1 MDLEQGKKIYIEES
15 RELLDDMDQALLALE
30 SDPSDSELI
39 NRIFRTAHTIKGSGG
54 MFGFDEIVSF
64 THVLE
69 TLLDKV
75 RAGSI
80 AIATDPKG
88 DSPLLAL
95 LFRARDNLAL
105 MVEGLSTGA
114 SAPAAETEEI
124 RGLLQSYGG
133 SGKAAGPAPS
143 AAPAAPGGGPADPD
157 HYSHVSV
164 RFGRDT
170 FRHGMDPAAFLH
182 PLAKLGEINTVICVL
197 DSLPALNDES
207 FDPEDCYLGFEI
219 NLCTAASKTEIE
231 DVFEF
236 VRDESRIAILPPES
250 SVGEFVDLIKSHPGE
265 DMELGAYLVQCRAVT
280 STEIMRALE
289 EQKKGGGLIGE
300 ILVKQGSVQKEV
312 VEAALEKQKTVR
324 AQKAQEASSIRV
336 DAGKLESLIDLVG
349 ELVIAGANVLQ
360 LSHKAGSGALV
371 ESASGVYRLVE
382 ELREIALSVRMV
394 PIGETFTR
402 FQRVVRDISKEVGKE
417 IALVINGG
425 EAELDKTVVEKINDP
440 LVHLVRNSIDHG
452 IETPEV
458 REKRG
463 KPAKGTIRL
472 NAYHDAGTIV
482 IEVSDDGGGLN
493 RERIL
498 KKAVE
503 RGLISAGQNLSD
515 REVYRLIFEAGF
527 STAEK
532 VTDLSGRGVGMD
544 VVRRNIEALRGSV
557 DVSSEE
563 GKGTKV
569 TIRLPLTLAIID
581 GFQVGVGGNSYVVP
595 LDMVVE
601 CVELTEADR
610 RSSNGRDFINLRG
623 EVLPFIAL
631 RHLFGG
637 NGEKD
642 ARENIVVIQYAGMK
656 AGFVVDGLM
665 GEVQTVIKPLGKVFQ
680 GLKGVSGATILGS
693 GRHPLAIL
701 PPLSPF
707 EGERIKVRGCG
718 LGIGRIEKGR
728 KH

>member
-75 RAGSI
+75 RAGKVPI
-80 AIATDPKG
+80 ELDAKG
-88 DSPLLAL
+88 QSPLLAL
-95 LFRARDNLAL
+95 LFRSRDHLAKMIESL
-105 MVEGLSTGA
+105 VSGEGVPG
-114 SAPAAETEEI
+114 AETEDLV
-124 RGLLQSYGG
+124 GLLKAF
-133 SGKAAGPAPS
+133 SGAGELNAPPK
-143 AAPAAPGGGPADPD
+143 AAPAAPETGPAAAD
-157 HYSHVSV
+157 HHYNHISV

-170 FRHGMDPAAFLH
+170 FRHGMDPVAFLA
-182 PLAKLGEINTVICVL
+182 PLAKLGEIRSVICVA
-197 DSLPALNDES
+197 DSLPALNDEA
-207 FDPEDCYLGFEI
+207 FDPEDCYLGLEI
-219 NLCTAASKTEIE
+219 NLSTAASKKEIE

-236 VRDESRIAILPPES
+236 IRDDSRVTILPPES
-250 SVGEFVDLIKSHPGE
+250 KIGEFVDLIKSLPGE
-265 DMELGAYLVQCRAVT
+265 DAELGAYLVQCRAVT
-280 STEIMRALE
+280 QTEIMHALD

-300 ILVKQGSVQKEV
+300 ILVKSGAVQKEV
-312 VEAALEKQKTVR
+312 VEAALAKQKDVR
-324 AQKAQEASSIRV
+324 AQKTREASSIRV

-402 FQRVVRDISKEVGKE
+402 FQRVVRDISKELGKE
-417 IALVINGG
+417 ISLVISGG

-458 REKRG
+458 REQRG

-557 DVSSEE
+557 DVSGEE

-610 RSSNGRDFINLRG
+610 RSSNGRDFVNLRG
-623 EVLPFIAL
+623 EVLPFVML
-631 RHLFGG
+631 KHLFGG
-637 NGEKD
+637 NGKRD

-656 AGFVVDGLM
+656 AGFVVDELM

-693 GRHPLAIL
+693 GEVALILDVPALVRLAVER
-701 PPLSPF
+701 
-707 EGERIKVRGCG
+707 EGAKETVNG
-718 LGIGRIEKGR
+718 
-728 KH
+728 

>member
-15 RELLDDMDQALLALE
+15 RELLEEMDQALLALE
-30 SDPSDSELI
+30 SNPSDPELI

-75 RAGSI
+75 RAGQI
-80 AIATDPKG
+80 RIEAGPG
-88 DSPLLAL
+88 GESPLLAL
-95 LFRARDNLAL
+95 LFRSRDNLAL
-105 MVEGLSTGA
+105 MVEGLSTGTP
-114 SAPAAETEEI
+114 APAAETEEI

-143 AAPAAPGGGPADPD
+143 AAPAAPEGDPAAAD
-157 HYSHVSV
+157 HPYNHISV

-170 FRHGMDPAAFLH
+170 FRHGMDPVAFLA
-182 PLAKLGEINTVICVL
+182 PLAKLGEIRSVICVA
-197 DSLPALNDES
+197 DSLPALNDEA
-207 FDPEDCYLGFEI
+207 FDPEDCWLGLEI
-219 NLCTAASKTEIE
+219 NLSTAASKKEIE

-236 VRDESRIAILPPES
+236 VRDDSRVTILPPES
-250 SVGEFVDLIKSHPGE
+250 KTGEFVDLIKSLPGE
-265 DMELGAYLVQCRAVT
+265 DAELGAYLVQCCAVT
-280 STEIMRALE
+280 QTEIMHALD

-300 ILVKQGSVQKEV
+300 ILVKSGAVQKEV
-312 VEAALEKQKTVR
+312 VEAALAKQKDVR
-324 AQKAQEASSIRV
+324 VQKTKEASSIRV
-336 DAGKLESLIDLVG
+336 DASKLEVLIDLVG
-349 ELVIAGANVLQ
+349 ELVISGANVLQ

-371 ESASGVYRLVE
+371 ESASGMYRLVE

-402 FQRVVRDISKEVGKE
+402 FQRVVRDISKERGKE

-458 REKRG
+458 REQRG

-544 VVRRNIEALRGSV
+544 VVKRNIESLRGTV
-557 DVSSEE
+557 DVASEE
-563 GKGTKV
+563 GKGTTV

-581 GFQVGVGGNSYVVP
+581 GFLVSVGGNSYVIP
-595 LDMVVE
+595 LDMVLE
-601 CVELTEADR
+601 CVELTEEDR
-610 RSSNGRDFINLRG
+610 RGSNGRDFLSLRG
-623 EVLPFIAL
+623 QVLPFVRL
-631 RHLFGG
+631 KDMFGG
-637 NGEKD
+637 SGKMD
-642 ARENIVVIQYAGMK
+642 ARENIVVIQYGGMK
-656 AGFVVDGLM
+656 AGFVVDELM

-693 GRHPLAIL
+693 GEVALIL
-701 PPLSPF
+701 DVPAL
-707 EGERIKVRGCG
+707 VRLVVEQG
-718 LGIGRIEKGR
+718 GIAETANR
-728 KH
+728 

>member
-75 RAGSI
+75 RAGKVPI
-80 AIATDPKG
+80 ELDAKG
-88 DSPLLAL
+88 QSPLLAL
-95 LFRARDNLAL
+95 LFRSRDHLAKMIESL
-105 MVEGLSTGA
+105 VSGEGVPG
-114 SAPAAETEEI
+114 AETEDLV
-124 RGLLQSYGG
+124 GLLKSF
-133 SGKAAGPAPS
+133 SGAGESNAPPK
-143 AAPAAPGGGPADPD
+143 AAPAAPETGPATAD
-157 HYSHVSV
+157 HPYHISV

-182 PLAKLGEINTVICVL
+182 PLAKLGEITSVICVL
-197 DSLPALNDES
+197 DSLPALNDEA
-207 FDPEDCYLGFEI
+207 FDPENCYLGFEI
-219 NLCTAASKTEIE
+219 NLSTTASKTEIE

-236 VRDESRIAILPPES
+236 VREESRIAILPPES
-250 SVGEFVDLIKSHPGE
+250 RAGEFVDLIKSHPGE
-265 DMELGAYLVQCRAVT
+265 DMELGAYLVQCCAVT

-300 ILVKQGSVQKEV
+300 ILVKQGSIQKEV
-312 VEAALEKQKTVR
+312 VHAALEKQKTVR

-360 LSHKAGSGALV
+360 LSQKAGSGALV

-402 FQRVVRDISKEVGKE
+402 FQRVVRDISKELGKE
-417 IALVINGG
+417 ISLVISGG

-610 RSSNGRDFINLRG
+610 RSSNGRDFVNLRG
-623 EVLPFIAL
+623 EVLPFVML
-631 RHLFGG
+631 KHLFGG
-637 NGEKD
+637 NGKRD

-656 AGFVVDGLM
+656 AGFVVDELM

-693 GRHPLAIL
+693 GEVALILDVPALVRLAVER
-701 PPLSPF
+701 
-707 EGERIKVRGCG
+707 EGMAETVSR
-718 LGIGRIEKGR
+718 
-728 KH
+728 